1 MGPDVVIVGAG
12 HNGLVAA
19 NYLADAGHAVTVLE
33 RRGVI
38 GGATVTEE
46 LIPGFRSSSCAYVVG
61 LLHPRIIR
69 DLRLA
74 DHGLHLY
81 QSDVANVN
89 LLEDGR
95 QMILWNDLG
104 ATLRGLEQGLPGE
117 SERFVALG
125 LRLQRFAQL
134 IEPWTMTPPPSLSR
148 LRERFALAGEDRLF
162 EEFFSLSVGALL
174 DRYLQ
179 FDLLKGFLSFY
190 ALVSAWGGPWTPGW
204 SFLYGHHSIGEFNG
218 HMGQYGFPRGGM
230 GAIADALAERAR
242 ARGVTIRT
250 DAAVER
256 ILVEGGRVVGVSTE
270 GGEEIPARAVASGA
284 DPHRTFLGLLE
295 ADDLP
300 EEFRSE
306 IEGFDMRGSMARVHI
321 ALDGLPDFVGMEPGA
336 GPHCRG
342 LTLLGAEVER
352 FESAWQAQSRSQLPE
367 DFPVEFLIQS
377 VHDDSL
383 APTGKHML
391 MTGIQQLPFGLADG
405 TWDDHRATFTE
416 RVLDVLTRYAPRIRD
431 HIIDTHTIT
440 PLDLEREYGLTGGNI
455 FHGAMTPD
463 QVFDLRPAAGWA
475 DYRTPIEG
483 LFLCGS
489 GAHPG
494 GGVMGVPG
502 HNAARVVAEELA
514 GRGSTE
520 SGAMEATGRI
530 PSTAMIDQL
539 LARPRSRRAMVAL
552 ARRPGLAPIVERVTR
567 RG

>member
-1 MGPDVVIVGAG
+1 MGPDVVIIGAG

-61 LLHPRIIR
+61 LLHPRIIG

-74 DHGLHLY
+74 DHGLRLY
-81 QSDVANVN
+81 QSDVASVN

-104 ATLRGLEQGLPGE
+104 ATLRGLEQGRAGE
-117 SERFVALG
+117 AERFVALG

-134 IEPWTMTPPPSLSR
+134 IEPWTMTTPPSLLG

-162 EEFFSLSVGALL
+162 EEFFSLSVGELL
-174 DRYLQ
+174 DRYLE

-190 ALVSAWGGPWTPGW
+190 ALVSAWGGPWTRGW

-230 GAIADALAERAR
+230 GAVADALAERAR
-242 ARGVTIRT
+242 ASGVTIRT

-256 ILVEGGRVVGVSTE
+256 ILVDSGRVVGVSTE
-270 GGEEIPARAVASGA
+270 AGEEIPARAVASGA
-284 DPHRTFLGLLE
+284 DPHRTFLGLLD
-295 ADDLP
+295 AGDVP
-300 EEFRSE
+300 EDFRAA

-321 ALDGLPDFVGMEPGA
+321 ALDGIPDFVGLEPGA

-352 FESAWQAQSRSQLPE
+352 FESAWQAQKRSELPE

-383 APTGKHML
+383 APRGKHML
-391 MTGIQQLPFGLADG
+391 MTGIQQLPFELADG
-405 TWDDHRATFTE
+405 TWDDHRDAFTE
-416 RVLDVLTRYAPRIRD
+416 SVLDVLTRYAPRIRD
-431 HIIDTHTIT
+431 HIIDTRTIT

-455 FHGAMTPD
+455 FHGAMTPN
-463 QVFDLRPAAGWA
+463 QVFDLRPTTGWA
-475 DYRTPIEG
+475 NYRTPIEG
-483 LFLCGS
+483 LFLCGA

-502 HNAARVVAEELA
+502 HNAARVVAEALA
-514 GRGSTE
+514 GRVSAA
-520 SGAMEATGRI
+520 SGAMVATERI

-552 ARRPGLAPIVERVTR
+552 ARRPALAPIVERVTR
-567 RG
+567 RR

>member
-134 IEPWTMTPPPSLSR
+134 IEPWTMTAPPSLSG

-162 EEFFSLSVGALL
+162 EEFFSLSVGELL
-174 DRYLQ
+174 DRYLE

-230 GAIADALAERAR
+230 GAVADALAERAR
-242 ARGVTIRT
+242 GRGVTIRT

-256 ILVEGGRVVGVSTE
+256 ILVEGGRVVGVLTE
-270 GGEEIPARAVASGA
+270 AGEEIPARAVASGA

-306 IEGFDMRGSMARVHI
+306 IERFDMRGSMARVHI

-342 LTLLGAEVER
+342 LTLLGRGGRALR
-352 FESAWQAQSRSQLPE
+352 IR
-367 DFPVEFLIQS
+367 
-377 VHDDSL
+377 L
-383 APTGKHML
+383 AGTA
-391 MTGIQQLPFGLADG
+391 PFGASRGLPGRVPDPERPRRLPRPDGQAHAD
-405 TWDDHRATFTE
+405 D
-416 RVLDVLTRYAPRIRD
+416 RD
-431 HIIDTHTIT
+431 
-440 PLDLEREYGLTGGNI
+440 
-455 FHGAMTPD
+455 
-463 QVFDLRPAAGWA
+463 PAAPVRARG
-475 DYRTPIEG
+475 RHLGRP
-483 LFLCGS
+483 
-489 GAHPG
+489 PG
-494 GGVMGVPG
+494 
-502 HNAARVVAEELA
+502 RVH
-514 GRGSTE
+514 R
-520 SGAMEATGRI
+520 
-530 PSTAMIDQL
+530 
-539 LARPRSRRAMVAL
+539 ARPRCPHPLRAPDSRPHHRHAHDHPARSRARVRAHRRQHLPRRDDARPGVRPASGGRLGRLPDPDRGSLPVWVGSPSRR
-552 ARRPGLAPIVERVTR
+552 RGDGRPGAQR
-567 RG
+567 RAAS